1 MSDSAVRRCSR
12 LQHANKTPRTR
23 QGLGGVM
30 RIRVGLCLPVA
41 VSPDGSRKGEN
52 RRTPLVLLTLAS
64 ALATWNIKWRGSLVA
79 RFRLAEF
86 VRILCGNWD
95 FYVRPP
101 SHLPRAWSPSFC
113 FSRKVLGVF
122 VTTKT
127 RILFFYSSVSSTIF
141 FNIREDRN
149 RWSS

>member
-1 MSDSAVRRCSR
+1 
-12 LQHANKTPRTR
+12 
-23 QGLGGVM
+23 M

-101 SHLPRAWSPSFC
+101 SEGVVPKFLFLEKSSWGICNNENKNSF
-113 FSRKVLGVF
+113 LLF
-122 VTTKT
+122 V
-127 RILFFYSSVSSTIF
+127 S
-141 FNIREDRN
+141 
-149 RWSS
+149 